1 MLQMIKRFFGAGSR
15 RKSPRRRQAVC
26 RVGRSW
32 SSLDRMISI
41 EHLEA
46 RAVPTA
52 TPIAAVGVPVSGFEA
67 FALNNVPV
75 ATFTAGDGS
84 QPPGNFLGVINWGD
98 GTTTTGTVSESGTTY
113 TVSGSHTYVFDKS
126 YTIIVGIQLDSNPAT
141 FVNSQATIA
150 AILPDGTQGT
160 PTQRFVHEELVDLL
174 QRPVTIDE
182 VNYWVGQYEKNHED
196 RQTLCQMIIEF
207 TPPFE
212 YRRGEIDSAY
222 QTYLHRAADKPGEDY
237 FLNEVILSNGAH
249 NSLGTEKR
257 TAALLI
263 NSDEYYNKRA
273 GGTVDGFITA
283 VFEDALKR
291 APTANDL
298 AYFGYALTHGFS
310 HIDFATTIL
319 NSNEFNVRSIN
330 NLYERYLGRPA
341 DPVGLQNFLFNV
353 ATGYG
358 TESNTETLLDTD
370 EFYDRAAGIPLTQG

>member
-1 MLQMIKRFFGAGSR
+1 MLQLIQRLFEAGRSR
-15 RKSPRRRQAVC
+15 RTSRRRATGC
-26 RVGRSW
+26 RVGRRW
-32 SSLDRMISI
+32 ISLDRMMSV
-41 EHLEA
+41 ERLEL
-46 RAVPTA
+46 RTVPSA
-52 TPIAAVGVPVSGFEA
+52 TPIAAVGTPVSGFEG
-67 FALNNVPV
+67 FALNNAPV

-84 QPPGNFLGVINWGD
+84 QPPANFLGVIAWGD
-98 GTTTTGTVSESGTTY
+98 GTTSIGTVSESGTTY
-113 TVSGSHTYVFDKS
+113 TVSGTHTYTFDRP
-126 YTIIVGIQLDSNPAT
+126 YTIIVGIQDGSDPAVYT
-141 FVNSQATIA
+141 TTQATIA

-160 PTQRFVHEELVDLL
+160 PTQRFVHEELIDLL
-174 QRPVTIDE
+174 QRSVTIDE

-196 RQTLCQMIIEF
+196 RQTLVQMIIEF
-207 TPPFE
+207 TPPYE

-222 QTYLHRAADKPGEDY
+222 QTYLHRAADKQGEDY
-237 FLNEVILSNGAH
+237 FLTQVGLSKGAH

-263 NSDEYYNKRA
+263 NSDEYYFKRA

-291 APTANDL
+291 PPSANDL

-310 HIDFATTIL
+310 HIDFATTVL

-370 EFYDRAAGIPLTQG
+370 EFYDRAAGIPLS